1 MLQNN
6 NIESHRI
13 AHEKK
18 NLALAWV
25 FGGVM
30 KEREFEVDLE
40 ENKGLQQRG
49 IDPLAS

>member
-6 NIESHRI
+6 NIKSHRI
-13 AHEKK
+13 AHGKK
-18 NLALAWV
+18 NLVLAWV

-30 KEREFEVDLE
+30 KEGEFEVDLE